1 MLKPI
6 LFNTE
11 MVQAIWARRKTVT
24 RRLANRTN
32 NRGMILKPYE
42 VGDVLW
48 VRETWALRPCI
59 ECPYDE
65 DCERDKPDVLETKDA
80 ITEGCW
86 LYRADGENPYYDPDR
101 ICWSPSIHMPKAA
114 ARIFLRVTEV
124 ACGALQESILGA
136 AAPMWEIQREG
147 IQIYEECET
156 CIKTGKAACVWTMG
170 ADEKHECGL
179 LDQPLWEF
187 AHLWDSTVP
196 KGRRDREGWAADP
209 WVWVVRFECCGKPE
223 GWPG

>member
-1 MLKPI
+1 MEKPI

-65 DCERDKPDVLETKDA
+65 DCERDKPDVLETTDA

-101 ICWSPSIHMPKAA
+101 ICWRPSIHMPKAA
-114 ARIFLRVTEV
+114 ARIFLRVTGVRREKLQ
-124 ACGALQESILGA
+124 AITDEEARDEGCGTRYTYYKPGVLRA
-136 AAPMWEIQREG
+136 A
-147 IQIYEECET
+147 
-156 CIKTGKAACVWTMG
+156 
-170 ADEKHECGL
+170 
-179 LDQPLWEF
+179 F
-187 AHLWDSTVP
+187 AELWDSTVP
-196 KGRRDREGWAADP
+196 RGRLDREGWAANPD
-209 WVWVVRFECCGKPE
+209 VWEIRFERCERPD

>member
-1 MLKPI
+1 MEKPI

-86 LYRADGENPYYDPDR
+86 LYRADGENPYYDTDR
-101 ICWSPSIHMPKAA
+101 INWSPSIHMPKAA
-114 ARIFLRVTEV
+114 ARIFLRVTEITCENLRDITD
-124 ACGALQESILGA
+124 AEARAEGLGDPAGIYQFGALRG
-136 AAPMWEIQREG
+136 MF
-147 IQIYEECET
+147 
-156 CIKTGKAACVWTMG
+156 
-170 ADEKHECGL
+170 AD
-179 LDQPLWEF
+179 
-187 AHLWDSTVP
+187 LWDSTVP
-196 KGRRDREGWAADP
+196 RGRLDRDGWAANP
-209 WVWVVRFECCGKPE
+209 GVWVIRFEVCEKPE
-223 GWPG
+223 EWPG